1 MNHSDFNQI
10 VKNRIFESANNKDIF
25 IRYQG
30 KKYPAKLYGRLLD
43 FPVISE
49 AKENGLQTEINWFI
63 AQRLAEKLL
72 IPFQLT
78 KLTQNKT
85 F

>member
-63 AQRLAEKLL
+63 AQRLAEKIIDTVL
-72 IPFQLT
+72 ID
-78 KLTQNKT
+78 
-85 F
+85 